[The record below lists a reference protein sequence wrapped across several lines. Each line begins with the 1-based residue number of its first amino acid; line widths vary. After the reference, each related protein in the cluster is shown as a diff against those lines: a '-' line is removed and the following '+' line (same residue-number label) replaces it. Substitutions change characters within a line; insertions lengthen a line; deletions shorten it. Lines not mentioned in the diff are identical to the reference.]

1 MQESPK
7 GDAALGAQGT
17 VDQNEEIVK
26 IPCPSLVLHR
36 AEDGVVP
43 IGIGEVAA
51 SLLHKSE
58 MKVMTGYGHVPLFE
72 DIEEI

>member
-7 GDAALGAQGT
+7 GDAALGALGT
-17 VDQNEEIVK
+17 VDQREKVVK

-51 SLLHKSE
+51 SLL
-58 MKVMTGYGHVPLFE
+58 
-72 DIEEI
+72 